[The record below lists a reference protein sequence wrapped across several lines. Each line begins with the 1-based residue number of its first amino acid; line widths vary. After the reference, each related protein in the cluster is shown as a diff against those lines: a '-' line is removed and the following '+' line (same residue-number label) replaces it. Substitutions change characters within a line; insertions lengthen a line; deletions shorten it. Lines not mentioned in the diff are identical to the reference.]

1 MIENNILGIIL
12 AGGKSS
18 RFGEDKSIAKLGD
31 KTLLDHTINKIE
43 NEFTEILLISNNK
56 EFNFKNN
63 KIHVVEDCIEGQLGP
78 LVGILTAMKW
88 VIINKKNYKWIAS
101 FPCDTPFFD
110 IKLISELKNK
120 VKQTSKKL
128 IFLNSNKNFKGSISL
143 LITGD
148 EEGIATN
155 GTKKVVEYLKKKK
168 EKGKSVKL
176 NQQYLRCFQLNS
188 TILLY
193 IYRGLSSNIAFFEQ
207 SRFLEFSDHP
217 CAEKTKRKNAHD
229 TGSLKHRSS
238 SLNPD
243 KTR

>member
-110 IKLISELKNK
+110 IKLISELKIK
-120 VKQTSKKL
+120 VKETSKKL
-128 IFLNSNKNFKGSISL
+128 IFLNSNKKRHNIFGLWSL
-143 LITGD
+143 DLIEILEKDIKNSFRKVELWADKIGYENININ
-148 EEGIATN
+148 EEKFDRFLNIN
-155 GTKKVVEYLKKKK
+155 TKKDLEKAK
-168 EKGKSVKL
+168 ENL
-176 NQQYLRCFQLNS
+176 
-188 TILLY
+188 
-193 IYRGLSSNIAFFEQ
+193 
-207 SRFLEFSDHP
+207 
-217 CAEKTKRKNAHD
+217 
-229 TGSLKHRSS
+229 
-238 SLNPD
+238 D
-243 KTR
+243 KI

>member
-1 MIENNILGIIL
+1 MIDNNILGIIL

-88 VIINKKNYKWIAS
+88 VIKNKKNYKWIAS

-110 IKLISELKNK
+110 IKLISELKIK
-120 VKQTSKKL
+120 VKETSKKL
-128 IFLNSNKNFKGSISL
+128 IFLNSNKKRHNIFGLWSMD
-143 LITGD
+143 LIEILEKDIKNSFRKVELWADKVGYENININ
-148 EEGIATN
+148 EEKFDRFLNIN
-155 GTKKVVEYLKKKK
+155 TKKDLEKAK
-168 EKGKSVKL
+168 ENL
-176 NQQYLRCFQLNS
+176 
-188 TILLY
+188 
-193 IYRGLSSNIAFFEQ
+193 
-207 SRFLEFSDHP
+207 
-217 CAEKTKRKNAHD
+217 
-229 TGSLKHRSS
+229 
-238 SLNPD
+238 D
-243 KTR
+243 KI

>member
-43 NEFTEILLISNNK
+43 NEFNEILVISNNK

-88 VIINKKNYKWIAS
+88 VIKNKKNYKWIAS

-110 IKLISELKNK
+110 IKLISELKIK
-120 VKQTSKKL
+120 VKETSKKL
-128 IFLNSNKNFKGSISL
+128 IFLNSNKKRHNIFGLWSMDLIEILEKDIKNNFRKVELWADKVGYENIN
-143 LITGD
+143 IN
-148 EEGIATN
+148 EEKFDRFLNIN
-155 GTKKVVEYLKKKK
+155 TKKDLEKAK
-168 EKGKSVKL
+168 ENL
-176 NQQYLRCFQLNS
+176 
-188 TILLY
+188 
-193 IYRGLSSNIAFFEQ
+193 
-207 SRFLEFSDHP
+207 
-217 CAEKTKRKNAHD
+217 
-229 TGSLKHRSS
+229 
-238 SLNPD
+238 D
-243 KTR
+243 KI

>member
-43 NEFTEILLISNNK
+43 KEFTEILVISNNK

-110 IKLISELKNK
+110 IKLISELKIK
-120 VKQTSKKL
+120 VKETSKKL
-128 IFLNSNKNFKGSISL
+128 IFLNSNKKRHNIFGLWSMD
-143 LITGD
+143 LIEILEKDIKNSFRKVELWADKIGYENININ
-148 EEGIATN
+148 EEKFDKFLNIN
-155 GTKKVVEYLKKKK
+155 TKKDL
-168 EKGKSVKL
+168 EKAIENL
-176 NQQYLRCFQLNS
+176 
-188 TILLY
+188 
-193 IYRGLSSNIAFFEQ
+193 
-207 SRFLEFSDHP
+207 
-217 CAEKTKRKNAHD
+217 
-229 TGSLKHRSS
+229 
-238 SLNPD
+238 D
-243 KTR
+243 KI

>member
-43 NEFTEILLISNNK
+43 KEFAEILVISNNK

-88 VIINKKNYKWIAS
+88 VIKNKKNYKWIAS

-110 IKLISELKNK
+110 IKLISELKIK
-120 VKQTSKKL
+120 VKKTSKKL
-128 IFLNSNKNFKGSISL
+128 IFLNSNKKRHNIFGLWSMD
-143 LITGD
+143 LIEILEKDIKNSFRKVELWADKIGYENIDMD
-148 EEGIATN
+148 EEKFDKFLNIN
-155 GTKKVVEYLKKKK
+155 TKKDLEKAK
-168 EKGKSVKL
+168 ENL
-176 NQQYLRCFQLNS
+176 
-188 TILLY
+188 
-193 IYRGLSSNIAFFEQ
+193 
-207 SRFLEFSDHP
+207 
-217 CAEKTKRKNAHD
+217 
-229 TGSLKHRSS
+229 
-238 SLNPD
+238 D
-243 KTR
+243 KI